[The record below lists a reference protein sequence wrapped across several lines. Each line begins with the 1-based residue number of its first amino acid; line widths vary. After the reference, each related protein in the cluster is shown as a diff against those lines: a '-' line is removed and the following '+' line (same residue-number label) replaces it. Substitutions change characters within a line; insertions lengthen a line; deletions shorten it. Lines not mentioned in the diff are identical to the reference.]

1 MYDYIK
7 FKLQNELQLASDE
20 VEYLYFNGYDLDFSY
35 EKITPLVMQYHLAIG
50 NIDGEYM
57 YTINFIRNMITGDFN
72 FPPQVALKEKVE

>member
-35 EKITPLVMQYHLAIG
+35 EKLTPLVMQYYLAIG

-57 YTINFIRNMITGDFN
+57 YTITFNRNMTSGDFY

>member
-35 EKITPLVMQYHLAIG
+35 EKLTPSVLQYHLTFD
-50 NIDGEYM
+50 IDDEYM
-57 YTINFIRNMITGDFN
+57 YTITFNRNMISGDFY

>member
-35 EKITPLVMQYHLAIG
+35 EKLTPSVLQYYLAIG

-57 YTINFIRNMITGDFN
+57 YTITFNRNMISGDFY